1 MFAVAYCVL
10 LMGRFSNMEKKKK
23 SQLPFPFLF
32 LFLFF
37 ASLLVTSNSY
47 LTHTTSFMKHG
58 LFTMQCIRRM
68 VPFFCLFINEVL
80 PRQWMCSNHPSFW
93 GSRSPVFYSING
105 RDPAALKLFD
115 PVSCGETLCVIWH
128 IGTTTKAPLVNNYWS
143 FKLWPLLFPS

>member
-58 LFTMQCIRRM
+58 LFIMQ
-68 VPFFCLFINEVL
+68 
-80 PRQWMCSNHPSFW
+80 
-93 GSRSPVFYSING
+93 
-105 RDPAALKLFD
+105 
-115 PVSCGETLCVIWH
+115 
-128 IGTTTKAPLVNNYWS
+128 
-143 FKLWPLLFPS
+143 